1 MKNFFII
8 LAMKILNLI
17 LKICHKNGGNFLGKI
32 AYDWNPEI
40 FKYFKVNCPVIAV
53 SATNGKTMTNNCIG
67 YTLKAAGNK
76 VVSNVEGNNMETGI
90 LSTILKNCT
99 LTGKIKADYLVFE
112 VDESYIP
119 VVFKDF
125 RLDTLVIL
133 NFFRDQLDRNGEVES
148 LILRINDFLK
158 TYNGNL
164 ILNNDDPNVAR
175 LGQANPNNENVYYF
189 SVDKYK
195 FATEK
200 IKEAGEGK
208 FCPFCK
214 TRLEYEYYQ
223 YSHVGKFKCPN
234 CNFGDNEIYKLATNV
249 DLKNRCFDIDENTY
263 KINGNSIYLIYN
275 YTAVYSVCSL
285 YGISNDVVKK
295 AFSTFTLNNGRLEEI
310 KINGVPTIINLA
322 KNPTGSNVSLRILNE
337 DDSEKELLFVLN
349 DNIAD
354 GFDVS
359 WIWDINFNNLNNVSR
374 IITSGTR
381 AYDIAIRI
389 KTSGFPAE
397 KIEPYLNLEDAVN
410 AFYKTDVKKY
420 VIANYTSLQPT
431 RHELKK
437 FDDIN
442 KNNNATDVGT
452 SDISKKEEIKANV
465 ENTEMDTKES
475 LQNIDNTDNSENQDN
490 KEKSIKILYLYP
502 DMLELY
508 GDYGNI
514 QVLKYRI
521 ESRGYKAIIDRYS
534 IGNAAPNFNDY
545 DIVFAGGG
553 ADNEQSILA
562 EDLVKYKDN
571 IKNAVNNGVFF
582 LLICGAYQLFGKY
595 YKGVE
600 GNIIPGLEIFDYY
613 TVANPDRKKRC
624 IGNIVIDATLDANIN
639 IKKSANSNEDSSD
652 NIDNLNLKTK
662 VIGFENHGGQTFDIS
677 NSFGNVLFGNGNK
690 FGDSEEGFFENNVIA
705 TYLHGPLLS
714 KNPELCDYII
724 KYCLDRKYNENIE
737 LEPLNDKFENLCR
750 KQLLNRF
757 LEKN

>member
-8 LAMKILNLI
+8 LSMKILNFI

-32 AYDWNPEI
+32 AFDWNPEI

-67 YTLKAAGNK
+67 HTLKTAGYK

-90 LSTILKNCT
+90 LSTILKT
-99 LTGKIKADYLVFE
+99 DFIVLE

-119 VVFKDF
+119 IVFKDF

-148 LILRINDFLK
+148 LILRINNFLK

-164 ILNNDDPNVAR
+164 ILNSDDPNVSR
-175 LGQANPNNENVYYF
+175 LGQANPSNNNVYYF
-189 SVDKYK
+189 SVDKYE
-195 FATEK
+195 FATDE

-214 TRLEYEYYQ
+214 TRLDYVYYQ
-223 YSHVGKFKCPN
+223 YSHVGKFKCPH
-234 CNFGDNEIYKLATNV
+234 CNFGDNEIYKQASNI
-249 DLKNRCFDIDENTY
+249 DLKNKCFDIDDITY
-263 KINGNSIYLIYN
+263 KINGNSIYLVYN
-275 YTAVYSVCSL
+275 YTAVISTCSL
-285 YGISNDVVKK
+285 HGISTDAIKK
-295 AFSTFTLNNGRLEEI
+295 ALSSFALNNGRLEELE
-310 KINGVPTIINLA
+310 INGVKTIINLA

-337 DDSEKELLFVLN
+337 DEDKKELLFVIN

-359 WIWDINFNNLNNVSR
+359 WIWDINFNSLNNVSR

-389 KTSGFPAE
+389 KTSGFDSL
-397 KIEPYLNLEDAVN
+397 KIEPYLDLSEAVQ
-410 AFYKTDVKKY
+410 ALYKTNVKKY
-420 VIANYTSLQPT
+420 VIANYTALQPI
-431 RHELKK
+431 RRELKNSNSISNK
-437 FDDIN
+437 VKVSSPLIVDNSNITGNTIN
-442 KNNNATDVGT
+442 
-452 SDISKKEEIKANV
+452 E
-465 ENTEMDTKES
+465 
-475 LQNIDNTDNSENQDN
+475 LNIDITNSDRIRQKDETNLDCPHCL
-490 KEKSIKILYLYP
+490 KILYLYP

-521 ESRGYKAIIDRYS
+521 ESRGYDVVIDSYS
-534 IGNAAPNFNDY
+534 IGDSAPNFCDY

-562 EDLVKYKDN
+562 DDMIKYKEN
-571 IKNAVNNGVFF
+571 IKEAINNGVFF

-595 YKGVE
+595 YKDVD
-600 GNIIPGLEIFDYY
+600 GNTIPGLEVFDYY
-613 TVANPDRKKRC
+613 TIANPDRKQRC
-624 IGNIVIDATLDANIN
+624 IGNIVIET
-639 IKKSANSNEDSSD
+639 
-652 NIDNLNLKTK
+652 NLNNLLVKI
-662 VIGFENHGGQTFDIS
+662 IGFENHGGQTFNIS
-677 NSFGNVLFGNGNK
+677 NSFGKVLIGNGNK
-690 FGDSEEGFFENNVIA
+690 FGDNNEGFFQNNVIA

-714 KNPELCDYII
+714 KNPKLCDYII
-724 KYCLDRKYNENIE
+724 KYCLDRKYNENIS
-737 LEPLNDKFENLCR
+737 LEPLNDKFEDLCR
-750 KQLLNRF
+750 EQLLNRF
-757 LEKN
+757 LKSCQ

>member
-32 AYDWNPEI
+32 AFDWNPEI

-67 YTLKAAGNK
+67 YTLKTAGNK
-76 VVSNVEGNNMETGI
+76 VVSNIEGNNMETGI

-148 LILRINDFLK
+148 LILRINEFLK
-158 TYNGNL
+158 TYTGNL

-175 LGQANPNNENVYYF
+175 LGQANPSNNNVYYF

-195 FATEK
+195 FATEQ

-214 TRLEYEYYQ
+214 TKLEYEYYQ
-223 YSHVGKFKCPN
+223 YSHVGNFKCPN

-285 YGISNDVVKK
+285 YGISNDIVKK
-295 AFSTFTLNNGRLEEI
+295 AFSTFALNNGRLEEI
-310 KINGVPTIINLA
+310 KINNVPTIINLA

-337 DDSEKELLFVLN
+337 DDSKKELLFVLN

-359 WIWDINFNNLNNVSR
+359 WIWDINFDNLNNVSR

-397 KIEPYLNLEDAVN
+397 KIEPYLNLEDAVK
-410 AFYKTDVKKY
+410 ALYKTDVKKY

-431 RHELKK
+431 RHELKR
-437 FDDIN
+437 FDEIN
-442 KNNNATDVGT
+442 KNNNITKVE
-452 SDISKKEEIKANV
+452 ISQKGKIKIDV
-465 ENTEMDTKES
+465 ENTE
-475 LQNIDNTDNSENQDN
+475 IDAKGTIQSISNTDNLKYQNN

-534 IGNAAPNFNDY
+534 IGDTAPNFNDY

-571 IKNAVNNGVFF
+571 IKEAVNNGVFF

-600 GNIIPGLEIFDYY
+600 GNIIPGLEVFDYY

-624 IGNIVIDATLDANIN
+624 IGNIVIETNLCTSNILDA
-639 IKKSANSNEDSSD
+639 D
-652 NIDNLNLKTK
+652 NTDVLENLKTK

-690 FGDSEEGFFENNVIA
+690 FGDSEEGFFKNNVIA

-724 KYCLDRKYNENIE
+724 KYCLDRKYNENIV
-737 LEPLNDKFENLCR
+737 LEHLNDEFENLCR
-750 KQLLNRF
+750 EQLLNRF
-757 LEKN
+757 LG

>member
-8 LAMKILNLI
+8 LAMKILNLV

-32 AYDWNPEI
+32 AFDWNPEI

-67 YTLKAAGNK
+67 YTLKTAGNK

-175 LGQANPNNENVYYF
+175 LGQANPSNNNIYYF

-249 DLKNRCFDIDENTY
+249 DLKNRCFDIDGNTY

-285 YGISNDVVKK
+285 YDISNDVVKK
-295 AFSTFTLNNGRLEEI
+295 AFSTFALNNGRLEEI
-310 KINGVPTIINLA
+310 TIHGVPTIINLA

-337 DDSEKELLFVLN
+337 DDAQKELLFVLN

-354 GFDVS
+354 GFAVS

-374 IITSGTR
+374 IVTSGTR

-389 KTSGFPAE
+389 KNSGFPAE
-397 KIEPYLNLEDAVN
+397 KIEPYLNLEDAVK
-410 AFYKTDVKKY
+410 ALYKTDVKKY

-437 FDDIN
+437 FDEMN
-442 KNNNATDVGT
+442 KNNNVTDT
-452 SDISKKEEIKANV
+452 NTNTNDIFKVKNPEV
-465 ENTEMDTKES
+465 DTKEIS
-475 LQNIDNTDNSENQDN
+475 QNIEDSQAQNNE
-490 KEKSIKILYLYP
+490 EKSIKILYLYP

-534 IGNAAPNFNDY
+534 IGDVAPNFNDY

-562 EDLVKYKDN
+562 EDLVKYKGN
-571 IKNAVNNGVFF
+571 IKEAVNNGVFF

-600 GNIIPGLEIFDYY
+600 GNIIPGLEVFDYY

-624 IGNIVIDATLDANIN
+624 IGNIVIDANLR
-639 IKKSANSNEDSSD
+639 SSNNDTDSSES
-652 NIDNLNLKTK
+652 NTKTK

-677 NSFGNVLFGNGNK
+677 NSFGNVLFGNGNT
-690 FGDSEEGFFENNVIA
+690 FGDSEEGFLKDNVIA

-724 KYCLDRKYNENIE
+724 KYCLDRKYNENIT
-737 LEPLNDKFENLCR
+737 LESLNDEFENLCR
-750 KQLLNRF
+750 EQLLNRF

>member
-1 MKNFFII
+1 MRNFFII
-8 LAMKILNLI
+8 LSMKILNVI

-32 AYDWNPEI
+32 AFDWNPKI
-40 FKYFKVNCPVIAV
+40 FEYFKVNCPVIAV

-67 YTLKAAGNK
+67 YTLKTAGYK

-148 LILRINDFLK
+148 LILRINEFLK

-175 LGQANPNNENVYYF
+175 LGQANQNNKNIYYF
-189 SVDKYK
+189 SVDKYQ
-195 FATEK
+195 FATEQ

-214 TRLEYEYYQ
+214 TKLEYEYYQ
-223 YSHVGKFKCPN
+223 YSHVGKFKCPT
-234 CNFGDNEIYKLATNV
+234 CNFGSNEIYKLATNV
-249 DLKNRCFDIDENTY
+249 DLKNRCFDIDDDTY

-275 YTAVYSVCSL
+275 YTAVFSVCSL

-295 AFSTFTLNNGRLEEI
+295 AFSTFSLNNGRLEEI
-310 KINGVPTIINLA
+310 SINGVPTIINLA

-359 WIWDINFNNLNNVSR
+359 WIWDINFDNLNNVSR

-389 KTSGFPAE
+389 KTSGFPVE
-397 KIEPYLNLEDAVN
+397 KIEPYLDLEDAIK
-410 AFYKTDVKKY
+410 ALYKTDIKKY

-437 FDDIN
+437 FDESN
-442 KNNNATDVGT
+442 KNNYECKNTIKTNLFQENKDNDT
-452 SDISKKEEIKANV
+452 IRQKNETNSDCPNC
-465 ENTEMDTKES
+465 
-475 LQNIDNTDNSENQDN
+475 L
-490 KEKSIKILYLYP
+490 KILYLYP

-521 ESRGYKAIIDRYS
+521 ESRGYQVIIDRYS
-534 IGNAAPNFNDY
+534 IGDDAPNFNDY

-562 EDLVKYKDN
+562 EDLIKYKDN
-571 IKNAVNNGVFF
+571 IKEAVNNGVFF

-600 GNIIPGLEIFDYY
+600 GNIIPGLEVFDYY

-624 IGNIVIDATLDANIN
+624 IGNIIIEANLT
-639 IKKSANSNEDSSD
+639 SGNSSND
-652 NIDNLNLKTK
+652 KTK

-690 FGDSEEGFFENNVIA
+690 FGDSEEGFFKNNVIA

-724 KYCLDRKYNENIE
+724 KYCFDRKYNENIV
-737 LEPLNDKFENLCR
+737 LEPLNDNFENLCR
-750 KQLLNRF
+750 EQLFNRF
-757 LEKN
+757 LSQNKD

>member
-32 AYDWNPEI
+32 AFDWNPEI

-67 YTLKAAGNK
+67 YTLKTAGKK

-148 LILRINDFLK
+148 LILRINEFLK
-158 TYNGNL
+158 TYTGNL

-175 LGQANPNNENVYYF
+175 LGQANPSNSNIYYF

-249 DLKNRCFDIDENTY
+249 DLKNRCFDIDGNTY

-275 YTAVYSVCSL
+275 YTAVYTVCSL
-285 YGISNDVVKK
+285 YDISNDVVKK
-295 AFSTFTLNNGRLEEI
+295 AFSTFALNNGRLEEI
-310 KINGVPTIINLA
+310 TIHGVPTIINLA

-337 DDSEKELLFVLN
+337 DDSQKELLFVLN

-374 IITSGTR
+374 VVTSGTR

-389 KTSGFPAE
+389 KTSGFHAE
-397 KIEPYLNLEDAVN
+397 KIEPYLNLEDAVK
-410 AFYKTDVKKY
+410 ALYKTDVKKY

-437 FDDIN
+437 FDEMN
-442 KNNNATDVGT
+442 KNNNITDINT
-452 SDISKKEEIKANV
+452 NDISKIKNLEVDAKEI
-465 ENTEMDTKES
+465 S
-475 LQNIDNTDNSENQDN
+475 QNIEDLQSQDN
-490 KEKSIKILYLYP
+490 EEKSIKILYLYP

-534 IGNAAPNFNDY
+534 IGDMAPNFNDY

-562 EDLVKYKDN
+562 EDLVKYKEN
-571 IKNAVNNGVFF
+571 IKEAVNNGVFF

-600 GNIIPGLEIFDYY
+600 GNIIPGLEVFDYY

-624 IGNIVIDATLDANIN
+624 IGNIVIDANLR
-639 IKKSANSNEDSSD
+639 SSNNDTDSSES
-652 NIDNLNLKTK
+652 NTKTK

-690 FGDSEEGFFENNVIA
+690 FGDSEEGFFKDNVIA

-724 KYCLDRKYNENIE
+724 KYCLDRKYNENIV
-737 LEPLNDKFENLCR
+737 LESLNDEFENLCR
-750 KQLLNRF
+750 EQLLNRF
-757 LEKN
+757 LG